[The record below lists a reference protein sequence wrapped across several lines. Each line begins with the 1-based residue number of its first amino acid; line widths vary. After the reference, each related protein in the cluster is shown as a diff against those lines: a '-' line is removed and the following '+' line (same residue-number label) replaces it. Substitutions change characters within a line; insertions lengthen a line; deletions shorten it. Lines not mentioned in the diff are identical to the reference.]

1 MVSGKVNYI
10 IGKIHMTVTYAYIL
24 TKLYWPPKTKP
35 PSYIKKGCQ
44 TTLRVAEQLRILST
58 MFVEMSP
65 EDLRSPVCR
74 NPSSRILKED

>member
-1 MVSGKVNYI
+1 
-10 IGKIHMTVTYAYIL
+10 
-24 TKLYWPPKTKP
+24 
-35 PSYIKKGCQ
+35 
-44 TTLRVAEQLRILST
+44 